1 MENACSHIRYSNEG
15 AECQH
20 FYERKIAFIFSH
32 HMLCFL
38 VKSGV
43 FEEKEIIGDHDA
55 PNAWLANLAF

>member
-1 MENACSHIRYSNEG
+1 MENACSHIQYSSEG

-38 VKSGV
+38 AKSGI
-43 FEEKEIIGDHDA
+43 FDEKEIIGDHDA
-55 PNAWLANLAF
+55 PNA

>member
-1 MENACSHIRYSNEG
+1 MENTCSHIQYSSEG

-38 VKSGV
+38 VKSG
-43 FEEKEIIGDHDA
+43 FFDEKEIIGDHDA
-55 PNAWLANLAF
+55 PNA